1 MTEGLTTPLGTDPIP
16 GDKPAGG
23 NARYEPE
30 FEQLEGEIGKLGN
43 PAGGEIRWQDVVSL
57 SKTILSEKSKDLLA
71 GSYHA
76 YGMLQQQGYQGLLEG
91 LKTINGMCQTHW
103 EGMFP
108 EVRRMKARESALD
121 WLIDRVTAHLES
133 AGPPGAEEIP
143 VLQQAVGV
151 VDNLTAFVDPKLE
164 APNPKLAAFSRA
176 LAAATS
182 GTGAA
187 SSGDTAEE
195 AASTMTAAP
204 SAGSSGPAGPI
215 TNRKV
220 AFERLREVAEF
231 LRRTEPHSPV
241 AYLVNRAIKWGDMS
255 LENVI
260 AELVKNT
267 DARRQIYET
276 LGVKRDEES

>member
-1 MTEGLTTPLGTDPIP
+1 VTEALTNALGNDPIP

-30 FEQLEGEIGKLGN
+30 FEQLEGEISKLGN
-43 PAGGEIRWQDVVSL
+43 PSGGEIRWSEVVSL
-57 SKTILSEKSKDLLA
+57 SKTILSEKSKDLLV
-71 GSYHA
+71 GSYFA
-76 YGMLQQQGYQGLLEG
+76 YGMLMQQGYQGLVEG
-91 LKTINGMCQTHW
+91 LKAINGMCQAHW
-103 EGMFP
+103 DGMFP

-121 WLIDRVTAHLES
+121 WLIDRVTAHLEKT
-133 AGPPGAEEIP
+133 PPGGEEAP
-143 VLQQAVGV
+143 VVQQAIQVME
-151 VDNLTAFVDPKLE
+151 DLTAFVDPKLD
-164 APNPKLAAFSRA
+164 APNPKLAAFVRA
-176 LAAATS
+176 LNAASAGGGSSTESTEEAPAAMTATTSAGAAAPT
-182 GTGAA
+182 
-187 SSGDTAEE
+187 
-195 AASTMTAAP
+195 
-204 SAGSSGPAGPI
+204 GPI

-267 DARRQIYET
+267 DARKQIYET
-276 LGVKRDEES
+276 LGVKREEDN

>member
-1 MTEGLTTPLGTDPIP
+1 MTEGLTTPLGIDPIP

-23 NARYEPE
+23 NSRYEPE
-30 FEQLEGEIGKLGN
+30 FEQLESEIGKLGN

-71 GSYHA
+71 GSYFA

-91 LKTINGMCQTHW
+91 LKTVNGMCQTHW

-121 WLIDRVTAHLES
+121 WLIDRVQDYLEKTP
-133 AGPPGAEEIP
+133 AGGEEAAVI
-143 VLQQAVGV
+143 QQAVQV
-151 VDNLTAFVDPKLE
+151 VDNLTEFVNPKLE

-176 LAAATS
+176 L
-182 GTGAA
+182 
-187 SSGDTAEE
+187 TA
-195 AASTMTAAP
+195 
-204 SAGSSGPAGPI
+204 AGSSGGSESGASASEASVDMSTATTAGPSGPSGPI

-231 LRRTEPHSPV
+231 LKRTEPHSPV

-255 LENVI
+255 LESVI
-260 AELVKNT
+260 AELVKNN
-267 DARRQIYET
+267 DVRRQIFET
-276 LGVKRDEES
+276 LGVKREDES